1 MAKTEEKY
9 FKGRDDHKSLTRTL
23 LKNKIRGAEA
33 SQDVIL
39 TRFLDSNS
47 RRDRDALI
55 RKREQLIT
63 YKTLLNDELFQSNE

>member
-1 MAKTEEKY
+1 MAVDKY
-9 FKGRDDHKSLTRTL
+9 FKGKDDQKILTRTL
-23 LKNKIRGAEA
+23 LHKKITAAEK

-55 RKREQLIT
+55 KKREQLIT
-63 YKTLLNDELFQSNE
+63 YKTLLKDELFQSNV